1 MATLE
6 IKDQGNKVVDKV
18 DVRSDVFERPLKKSV
33 LHEAVV
39 HYQAGLRQ
47 GTHSTLTR
55 AEVWG
60 SSRKPWRQKGTGRAR
75 HGDRR
80 SPIWR
85 HGGITFGPKPRDYST
100 RFPRTKMRRALQMA
114 LSAKFADGRIVVLDA
129 IQVEE
134 PKTRLMAGLLE
145 GLGLEGRTLIF
156 VPEADEK
163 LELASRNLSDV
174 KLVTGHG
181 LNVYDLVYYD
191 NLLTTRDGI
200 ARIDEGLA

>member
-6 IKDQGNKVVDKV
+6 VKDRGNKVVDKV
-18 DVRSDVFERPLKKSV
+18 DVRADVFERPLKKSV

-47 GTHSTLTR
+47 GTHATLTR
-55 AEVWG
+55 AEV
-60 SSRKPWRQKGTGRAR
+60 RGRAR

-85 HGGITFGPKPRDYST
+85 HGGVVFGPKPRDYST
-100 RFPRTKMRRALQMA
+100 KFPRTKMRRALQMA
-114 LSAKFADGRIVVLDA
+114 VSAKFAEGRIVVLDDL
-129 IQVEE
+129 QVEE
-134 PKTRLMAGLLE
+134 PKTRLVAGLLQ

-156 VPEADEK
+156 VPEADDK
-163 LELASRNLSDV
+163 LQLAARNLADV